1 MAEVRWR
8 GSAAAE
14 PGLGGQRPGMRIRC
28 NQTTAGKIVPAKSV
42 QSDIT
47 ATACCFSQE
56 NECVP
61 PGSVK
66 SAEPL
71 ASPQQRPAEARSE
84 TLDIGSLKLLV
95 SWQRKGIHNAI
106 GMGGHGLEA
115 PNVALVSG
123 APPADRNEE
132 REG

>member
-42 QSDIT
+42 QSDTT

-71 ASPQQRPAEARSE
+71 
-84 TLDIGSLKLLV
+84 DIGSFQYLSAARPRSALL
-95 SWQRKGIHNAI
+95 
-106 GMGGHGLEA
+106 
-115 PNVALVSG
+115 
-123 APPADRNEE
+123 
-132 REG
+132 